1 MEIIFTDLIAKS
13 YLIYTKNND
22 NDIAHLY
29 YKEQVKVKEGNNKDF
44 FSKKEF
50 YNKLISQIQA
60 LINGSIYTFTNDS
73 IYKRGP
79 YDISNIPKESRD
91 EYYFEM
97 DHMYIKEKNNFY
109 DFEAPGFNISNW
121 EECEDAYILKEC
133 IYFQLVTLKD
143 PVAFID
149 PSDSI
154 SKETLV
160 LRKSKLEHLK
170 SEAERASKVTSIDEL
185 DSTNISSGAINLD
198 NPIDSMLQREDI
210 QEGYVSKALE
220 IIKPLGGI
228 YIMDNLLDEINMKRL
243 NDYIRSIIMTGYL
256 PLDLSPFPK
265 LAVPAQFIRKTI
277 HLVFLSIEKNYT
289 SEFINLICLFE
300 NFKGSTKST
309 IYGKFSSYE
318 GTYDKVLAKI
328 SY

>member
-185 DSTNISSGAINLD
+185 DDNI
-198 NPIDSMLQREDI
+198 
-210 QEGYVSKALE
+210 
-220 IIKPLGGI
+220 
-228 YIMDNLLDEINMKRL
+228 EINKNNQPKEDVIFENDL
-243 NDYIRSIIMTGYL
+243 NDIENIVRKHFQFTVEIDDRKKKQMLSQEEFLKLVSWVTYFFENNYELPHIDTPIMEVHI
-256 PLDLSPFPK
+256 S
-265 LAVPAQFIRKTI
+265 KTKI
-277 HLVFLSIEKNYT
+277 KSAFK
-289 SEFINLICLFE
+289 NLIHIYHYRRP
-300 NFKGSTKST
+300 KPKSFYT
-309 IYGKFSSYE
+309 LVAKCFYVLQDETEASIQKTSDP
-318 GTYDKVLAKI
+318 DKPVN
-328 SY
+328 